1 VLRKRK
7 TEEKG
12 LKMKRSKTLII
23 TIPLMVTLL
32 GLVMYQFV
40 YLRTQANVALIKE
53 SQSIKTK
60 TLEKYIT
67 LISEKPQ
74 LEKKLVSLKES
85 RKADDSNLIEGQ
97 TPSLAAA
104 TLQDIVKNTVTGSG
118 GTISSERVGKPEDLG
133 KFKVISVSIDTV
145 LPDSR
150 ALSDILYSLETR
162 TPYLIVKE
170 LDIRIRD
177 YRNPRELMVKLDV
190 SAITGGR

>member
-1 VLRKRK
+1 
-7 TEEKG
+7 
-12 LKMKRSKTLII
+12 MKRNKTFII
-23 TIPLMVTLL
+23 TIPLMFILL
-32 GLVMYQFV
+32 GLIMYQFI
-40 YLRTQANVALIKE
+40 YLRIRTDVASIKE
-53 SQSIKTK
+53 GQSIKTK
-60 TLEKYIT
+60 TLGKYIT

-74 LEKKLVSLKES
+74 LEKKLVSLKDA
-85 RKADDSNLIEGQ
+85 RKVGDSNLIEGQ

-118 GTISSERVGKPEDLG
+118 GTISSERVGKPETLG
-133 KFKVISVSIDTV
+133 KFNVISVSIDTV
-145 LPDSR
+145 LPDSG
-150 ALSDILYSLETR
+150 ALSNILYSLETR